1 MTDATIGTS
10 QMRKARRRGLNRLSL
25 LRAALVGL
33 RRVWLAR
40 VYGMDI
46 AADAQISLSARLDR
60 TFPIG
65 VHVGARSYVALQAI
79 VLTHDRT
86 RGVYL
91 HTRIGTDCF
100 VGARSL
106 ILPGVS
112 IGDGSIV
119 AAGAVVT
126 RDVPAH
132 CVVAG
137 NPARVIRRDVQTG
150 PYGRLHSADGR
161 EHDLAAAGLT

>member
-1 MTDATIGTS
+1 MSDATISG
-10 QMRKARRRGLNRLSL
+10 RPLHKARRRGLNRLHL

-33 RRVWLAR
+33 RRLWLVR

-46 AADAQISLSARLDR
+46 ARDAQISLSARLDR

-91 HTRIGTDCF
+91 HTRIGSNCF

-126 RDVPAH
+126 RDVPAR

-137 NPARVIRRDVQTG
+137 NPARIMREGIDTG
-150 PYGRLHSADGR
+150 PYGRLNSADAQ

>member
-1 MTDATIGTS
+1 MTDATIGTPS
-10 QMRKARRRGLNRLSL
+10 LRKARRRGLNRLHL
-25 LRAALVGL
+25 LRAALVAV
-33 RRVWLAR
+33 RRMWLKR

-46 AADAQISLSARLDR
+46 ARDAQISLSARLDR
-60 TFPIG
+60 TFPVG
-65 VHVGARSYVALQAI
+65 VHIGARSYVALQAI

-91 HTRIGTDCF
+91 HTRIGADCF
-100 VGARSL
+100 IGARSL

-112 IGDGSIV
+112 VGDGSIV

-126 RDVPAH
+126 RDVPAR

-137 NPARVIRRDVQTG
+137 NPARVIREALQTG
-150 PYGRLHSADGR
+150 PYGRLSSADDT
-161 EHDLAAAGLT
+161 EHRLAEAGLT

>member
-1 MTDATIGTS
+1 MTDATISTP
-10 QMRKARRRGLNRLSL
+10 QPRKARRRGLNRLNL
-25 LRAALVGL
+25 L
-33 RRVWLAR
+33 RRVLVALRRGWLTR

-46 AADAQISLSARLDR
+46 AEDAQISLSARLDR

-86 RGVYL
+86 RGLYV
-91 HTRIGTDCF
+91 HTRIGKDCF

-106 ILPGVS
+106 ILPGVNV
-112 IGDGSIV
+112 GDGSIV

-126 RDVPAH
+126 RDVPARS
-132 CVVAG
+132 VVAG
-137 NPARVIRRDVQTG
+137 NPARVIRTDVQTG
-150 PYGRLHSADGR
+150 PYGRLRCADGR
-161 EHDLAAAGLT
+161 EHELAAAGLT